1 MKFVRTLEGF
11 FEKYIE
17 GFFNQKFSGNLQP
30 IEIAQKLTKEMIRKR
45 SVGVAHIYVPNH
57 YRIDINSNDYEQ
69 LTCYASA
76 VQDELAEYL
85 KAEAEKKGFT
95 LLGKPQVDFFHSEVL
110 RAGEFSIQCDFTE
123 PMDFESQD
131 CVQADVPIDTQ
142 IQKVHKENPSS
153 DTRTFTRLEEVK
165 AVKVEPQPSMVMATL
180 TVEKGIDKGLCVD
193 VLLRRIHI
201 GRRENNEMPLTDMNT
216 SRLHAYIDFE
226 NGKHVLYDAN
236 SLNGTYVNNHRITQ
250 KVLESGDKINLG
262 HTELCYE
269 VN

>member
-1 MKFVRTLEGF
+1 MKFVRTLEGI

-30 IEIAQKLTKEMIRKR
+30 IEIAQRLTKEMIRKR
-45 SVGVAHIYVPNH
+45 SVGVSHIFVPNH

-69 LTCYASA
+69 LISYASA
-76 VQDELAEYL
+76 VQDELAQYL
-85 KAEAEKKGFT
+85 KTEADKKGFT
-95 LLGKPQVDFFHSEVL
+95 LLGNPQIDFYHSEVL
-110 RAGEFSIQCDFTE
+110 RSGEFSIQCNFTE
-123 PMDFESQD
+123 PIDSVSPETPVTES
-131 CVQADVPIDTQ
+131 
-142 IQKVHKENPSS
+142 PSS

-165 AVKVEPQPSMVMATL
+165 VPKAEVQPAMVMATL
-180 TVEKGIDKGLCVD
+180 TVEKGIDQGLCVD
-193 VLLRRIHI
+193 VLLRRIQI

-226 NGKHVLYDAN
+226 DGKHVLYDAK

-250 KVLESGDKINLG
+250 KILESGDKITLG
-262 HTELCYE
+262 HTELRYE